1 MTIAEKLLL
10 LRHQMELHR
19 LDACIIPSTDP
30 HQSEYLAAHWKSRE
44 WLSGFTGSAG
54 TLVVLPSEA
63 GLWTD
68 SAIFFRQSPNLLV
81 LRCS

>member
-1 MTIAEKLLL
+1 MTIANKLLL

-44 WLSGFTGSAG
+44 WLTGFSGSAG

-68 SAIFFRQSPNLLV
+68 SGPAEKAASAPCARAY
-81 LRCS
+81 